1 MFNRITELQ
10 SHVSLVEQFDQAL
23 ITFSQWSENTLSNLH
38 SASQVNVNNLQA
50 SMAQVK
56 VRIRPLVHF
65 DELANGQ
72 QNMILCTLPM
82 TGGPGGLAEAVWLET
97 EPGAAN

>member
-1 MFNRITELQ
+1 M
-10 SHVSLVEQFDQAL
+10 EQFDQAL
-23 ITFSQWSENTLSNLH
+23 ITFSQCSENTLSNLH

-56 VRIRPLVHF
+56 VRSRMLVHF
-65 DELANGQ
+65 DELTDGQ
-72 QNMILCTLPM
+72 QHMILCELPL
-82 TGGPGGLAEAVWLET
+82 TGGPGGLAEAVWRET